1 MKTPHLIAVPCL
13 AAWMLSLQAQAVFS
27 TTSIASVDS
36 VFTDTVYADT
46 LVIDSVSSE
55 LSWEEAVRYQLDKMV
70 NSKLFETTQL
80 GMIIW
85 DLDADSCLFRHN
97 ERHRLRPAST
107 QKTVTAIAALDLLGA
122 SHQFKTEL
130 RYSGKIVQRPTLPD
144 TLNLATPSLNR
155 EGWGGSPSTL
165 NSPPSTLNLAT
176 PSLNREGWGGSP
188 STLSGSLYLVGGMDP
203 LFDETDIKALA
214 SAVKTLGVDT
224 ITGNIYEDRS
234 FKHTDK
240 WGEGW
245 CWDDDNPNLSPLLV
259 GGKDMAATRLLSEL
273 RSLGIVVMGGIGE
286 ATAPAGTKLIGSRT
300 HAIDDVLVPMMK
312 RSDNWYA
319 ESLFYQLANR
329 LGGKG
334 ATVKPARNYID
345 QLVTRAG
352 ADQKLIHVA
361 DGSGLS
367 LYNYVT
373 PDMELKLLRYAWKNS
388 EIIEKFYPSLP
399 IAGVDG
405 TLKNRMKGT
414 KAQGNVHAKTGTVTG
429 VSALAGYCTA
439 SNGHHL
445 CFSIINQGI
454 PKAKIGRDFQDAVCT
469 LLCR

>member
-1 MKTPHLIAVPCL
+1 MKQPFRFIIPSLVACL
-13 AAWMLSLQAQAVFS
+13 LSWQAQAVFS
-27 TTSIASVDS
+27 TPSASRVDS

-46 LVIDSVSSE
+46 LVIDSVSPE
-55 LSWEEAVRYQLDKMV
+55 LSWEEALQYQLGKMV
-70 NSKLFETTQL
+70 NGKLFETTQL

-97 ERHRLRPAST
+97 ERQRMRPAST
-107 QKTVTAIAALDLLGA
+107 QKNVTAIAALDLLGGN
-122 SHQFKTEL
+122 HQFKTEL
-130 RYSGKIVQRPTLPD
+130 RYSGKIVQRPALPD
-144 TLNLATPSLNR
+144 TLNLTPPSLNR
-155 EGWGGSPSTL
+155 EGRGGSS
-165 NSPPSTLNLAT
+165 
-176 PSLNREGWGGSP
+176 

-214 SAVKTLGVDT
+214 SAVKALGVDT
-224 ITGNIYEDRS
+224 ITGNIYEDRT
-234 FKHTDK
+234 FKHSDK

-245 CWDDDNPNLSPLLV
+245 CWDDDNPNLSPLLL
-259 GGKDMAATRLLSEL
+259 GGKDIAAIRLLSEL
-273 RSLGIVVMGGIGE
+273 RSLGIVVMGGVGD
-286 ATAPAGTKLIGSRT
+286 AAVPAGTIIIGTRT
-300 HAIDDVLVPMMK
+300 HALDDVLVPMMK

-345 QLVTRAG
+345 NLVTRAG

-373 PDMELKLLRYAWKNS
+373 PDMEVKLLRYAWKNS

-439 SNGHHL
+439 ANGHHL

-454 PKAKIGRDFQDAVCT
+454 PKAKVGRDFQDEVCS

>member
-1 MKTPHLIAVPCL
+1 MNTPHLIAVPCL
-13 AAWMLSLQAQAVFS
+13 AAWMLSLQAQDVLPVHSA
-27 TTSIASVDS
+27 APA
-36 VFTDTVYADT
+36 DTIVADTIFADT
-46 LVIDSVSSE
+46 LVIDSVSPE
-55 LSWEEAVRYQLDKMV
+55 LPWDEAVRYQLDKMV

-130 RYSGKIVQRPTLPD
+130 RYSGKIEQRVYPLESLDSDRLQSQAAQQLSAPSSQLS
-144 TLNLATPSLNR
+144 TLNSQL
-155 EGWGGSPSTL
+155 STL

-203 LFDETDIKALA
+203 LFDETDIKVLA

-286 ATAPAGTKLIGSRT
+286 ATAPAGTKLIGTRT
-300 HAIDDVLVPMMK
+300 HAMDDVLVPMMK
-312 RSDNWYA
+312 RSDNW
-319 ESLFYQLANR
+319 
-329 LGGKG
+329 
-334 ATVKPARNYID
+334 
-345 QLVTRAG
+345 
-352 ADQKLIHVA
+352 
-361 DGSGLS
+361 
-367 LYNYVT
+367 
-373 PDMELKLLRYAWKNS
+373 
-388 EIIEKFYPSLP
+388 
-399 IAGVDG
+399 
-405 TLKNRMKGT
+405 
-414 KAQGNVHAKTGTVTG
+414 
-429 VSALAGYCTA
+429 
-439 SNGHHL
+439 
-445 CFSIINQGI
+445 
-454 PKAKIGRDFQDAVCT
+454 
-469 LLCR
+469 